1 MLRTRVL
8 SAAVLI
14 PLVALLAWFGGVWF
28 ALLIA
33 TLAGFAAW
41 EFCQMMRQGGYA
53 PNLPLAL
60 GLTLL
65 LVANALLADGD
76 LFAPLIAL
84 ALPVSLAWQLLKPP
98 SGTQTADWALSL
110 AAALWTGGLLAYFIL
125 LRQGPTAPEPYAGLR
140 WVVVACLT
148 TWINDTGAYF
158 IGVRWGHH
166 KCCPYLSPKKS
177 WEGTIAG
184 WLSGTAAGMG
194 LAIWLLELRLWQGLL
209 LGVLVATA
217 APFGDLAVSMVKR
230 QVRVKDSGNL
240 IPGHGG
246 ALDRIDSL
254 LFVAPLVY
262 YAATWLA

>member
-14 PLVALLAWFGGVWF
+14 PIVAVLAWFGGEWF

-33 TLAGFAAW
+33 VLAALAVW
-41 EFCQMMRQGGYA
+41 EFGQMMRQGGYA
-53 PNLPLAL
+53 PNPFMGL

-65 LVANALLADGD
+65 LVANAWLVEGT
-76 LFAPLIAL
+76 LFAPLVVL
-84 ALPVSLAWQLLKPP
+84 ALLVSLSWQLLKGP
-98 SGTQTADWALSL
+98 SGTETADWALTL
-110 AAALWTGGLLAYFIL
+110 GGALWTGGLLGYFVL
-125 LRQGPTAPEPYAGLR
+125 LRQQPAGPEPYAGLR

-158 IGVRWGHH
+158 VGVRWGRH

-177 WEGTIAG
+177 WEGTVAG
-184 WLSGTAAGMG
+184 WLSGVLTG
-194 LAIWLLELRLWQGLL
+194 LGLGLWLLELAVWQALL
-209 LGVLVATA
+209 LGILIATVA
-217 APFGDLAVSMVKR
+217 PLGDLAVSMAKR
-230 QVRVKDSGNL
+230 QVGVKDSGNL

-254 LFVAPLVY
+254 LFVAPVVY
-262 YAATWLA
+262 YVWAWLA

>member
-14 PLVALLAWFGGVWF
+14 PIVAVLAWFGAGWF

-33 TLAGFAAW
+33 VLAGLAAW
-41 EFCQMMRQGGYA
+41 EFCQMMSHNGYA

-65 LVANALLADGD
+65 LVANAWLAEGD
-76 LFAPLIAL
+76 LFAPLIVL
-84 ALPVSLAWQLLKPP
+84 ALLVSLSWQLLKPP
-98 SGTQTADWALSL
+98 RGTQTADWALSL
-110 AAALWTGGLLAYFIL
+110 AGALWTGGLLGYFIL
-125 LRQGPTAPEPYAGLR
+125 LRHGPTGPEPYAGLR
-140 WVVVACLT
+140 WVVAACLT
-148 TWINDTGAYF
+148 TWVNDTGAYF
-158 IGVRWGHH
+158 VGTWWGRH

-177 WEGTIAG
+177 WEGTVGG
-184 WLSGTAAGMG
+184 WVLGVLTGVG
-194 LAIWLLELRLWQGLL
+194 LGVWLLELPAWQGLL
-209 LGVLVATA
+209 LGVLVATV

-230 QVRVKDSGNL
+230 QVGVKDSGTL

-254 LFVAPLVY
+254 LFVAPVVY
-262 YAATWLA
+262 YVSTWLA